1 MTQNRADGTMTQ
13 QMRIRYFV
21 MNLIYHNTGK
31 SVKVPSTRELAKRF
45 GIARS
50 TIQLAFEQLIK
61 EGYLVCRQGAA
72 TMTNPLSHFVLQPET
87 RNPLIGVKLYEGDAF
102 YYGANFW
109 RAISSVATELTERGF
124 NIRLLMNAAT
134 TPESIDREV
143 HESYLDGM
151 ILIDTGLEY
160 INATRQAMPCVVIA
174 NSPIPGLPAQVLRS
188 QEQAIR
194 HLSRLL
200 HTKNCTR
207 GINVTN
213 PLNNHDDYQVVQ
225 RLAEYN
231 PELAFKDMEL
241 DAIRKE
247 VQENPPDVIV
257 HFEQYA
263 EILQKLVDE
272 SGHDILLVSRKA
284 PVRDQYYNGY
294 YFDFP
299 MERMGRT
306 AVDMLESLLAG
317 QKSLPVRTIEAEL
330 KTRNKK

>member
-1 MTQNRADGTMTQ
+1 
-13 QMRIRYFV
+13 
-21 MNLIYHNTGK
+21 
-31 SVKVPSTRELAKRF
+31 
-45 GIARS
+45 
-50 TIQLAFEQLIK
+50 
-61 EGYLVCRQGAA
+61 
-72 TMTNPLSHFVLQPET
+72 
-87 RNPLIGVKLYEGDAF
+87 
-102 YYGANFW
+102 
-109 RAISSVATELTERGF
+109 
-124 NIRLLMNAAT
+124 
-134 TPESIDREV
+134 
-143 HESYLDGM
+143 M

-160 INATRQAMPCVVIA
+160 INAARQAMPCVVIA
-174 NSPIPGLPAQVLRS
+174 NSPVPDLPAQVLRS
-188 QEQAIR
+188 QDQAIR

-200 HTKNCTR
+200 HTRNCTR

-231 PELAFKDMEL
+231 PDLEFRNLALED
-241 DAIRKE
+241 IRKE
-247 VQENPPDVIV
+247 MQENPPDVII